1 MALTRLEI
9 VRREPFEEGG
19 AFGETG
25 PYERVDAIA
34 HYAVDPE
41 HPANA
46 GIVDLGRAER
56 APDGKVRFSGDA
68 TFLVPVDPARA
79 NRALL
84 LDVPNRGN
92 RIAMRSFNMAPFDL
106 MPTDEI
112 TPGDGYLLDR
122 GWCIAWC
129 GWQWDVPHPS
139 VRLGL
144 RAPAV
149 PRANRTPA
157 GRMQLRIQP
166 DRATDTFVLTDQHV
180 GPVGNHAPISPD
192 DPDDRDAALWVR
204 EHLFDVPER
213 IPRERWAFVRR
224 NGARSGGWSDDRG
237 GGRSG
242 GRSDDRSG
250 GRSRDD
256 GGSAI
261 PGADSVRLAG
271 GFQPGRIYDL
281 VYTPAECPVVG
292 AGLLAVRDLAAWARA
307 GADAPTAGRVDHVIA
322 KGVSQCGRFLRAFLH
337 AGLNRDEDGNRVFDG
352 VHVHVAGGRRGE
364 FNHRYGQPSVQ
375 PTPSLGHRFPF
386 ADEPQTDPRSG
397 CRAGLLDGQR
407 AVGCMPKVFYTDTS
421 SEYWRGDAWLAHHDL
436 ESGADAEPPAE
447 VRRYLFAS
455 TQHGPGVLPFTARSM
470 FGSHGGNCLNVVDYR
485 PLLRA
490 ALENLRRWI
499 ADGIEPPESV
509 FPRVNDAT
517 AAAREDVLG
526 ALARIPGLALPRAD
540 RLPSLA
546 PMDLGEHAG
555 DGVPDLPARFTG
567 APYPACVSAVDA
579 FGNELGGLRMPD
591 VAVPVATHIGFNPRH
606 ADTGGDGQILE
617 YLGSTV
623 PLARIAAAREA
634 ASDPRPSIAERYPSR
649 DAYLAEVRAAAQ
661 GLVDARYLLA
671 GDVELCAALAAER
684 YDAVVKLET

>member
-1 MALTRLEI
+1 MRAAEGIGSIVVALTRLEI
-9 VRREPFEEGG
+9 VRREPFEDGK

-25 PYERVDAIA
+25 AYERIDAIA
-34 HYAVDPE
+34 HYAVDSA

-46 GIVDLGRAER
+46 GIVDLDRAER

-79 NRALL
+79 NRTLL

-92 RIAMRSFNMAPFDL
+92 RIAMRSFNMASFDL

-112 TPGDGYLLDR
+112 TSGDGFLLEH

-129 GWQWDVPHPS
+129 GWQWDVPYPS

-144 RAPAV
+144 RAPVV
-149 PRANRTPA
+149 PRTDRTPA

-166 DRATDTFVLTDQHV
+166 DVVTDTFALTDQHV
-180 GPVGNHAPISPD
+180 GSVGNHAPIPAD
-192 DPDDRDAALWVR
+192 DPTGTNAVLWVR
-204 EHLFDVPER
+204 EHLFDDAPVR
-213 IPRERWAFVRR
+213 IPRDQWAFVR
-224 NGARSGGWSDDRG
+224 GSGGEGDVPAPDAG
-237 GGRSG
+237 
-242 GRSDDRSG
+242 
-250 GRSRDD
+250 
-256 GGSAI
+256 
-261 PGADSVRLAG
+261 SVRLAG
-271 GFQPGRIYDL
+271 GFEPGRIYDL

-307 GADAPTAGRVDHVIA
+307 SADAPTAGRVDHVIG
-322 KGVSQCGRFLRAFLH
+322 KGVSQCGRFLRTFLH
-337 AGLNRDEDGNRVFDG
+337 AGLNRDEDGSLVFDG

-386 ADEPQTDPRSG
+386 ADEPQTDPHSG
-397 CRAGLLDGQR
+397 HRAGLLDRQR
-407 AVGCMPKVFYTDTS
+407 ACGCMPKLFYTDTS
-421 SEYWRGDAWLAHHDL
+421 SEYWRGDAWLTHCDL
-436 ESGADAEPPAE
+436 ESGDDVEPPAG

-455 TQHGPGVLPFTARSM
+455 TQHGPGVLPFTAQSM

-499 ADGIEPPESV
+499 ANGIEPPESV
-509 FPRVNDAT
+509 FPRMNDAT
-517 AAAREDVLG
+517 AAAREDVLSV
-526 ALARIPGLALPRAD
+526 LAGIPGLALPRAD

-546 PMDLGEHAG
+546 PMDLGAHAD

-567 APYPACVSAVDA
+567 APYPTCVSAVDA

-591 VAVPVATHIGFNPRH
+591 VEVPVATHTGFNPRH

-617 YLGSTV
+617 YLGSTI
-623 PLARIAAAREA
+623 PLARTAAAREA
-634 ASDPRPSIAERYPSR
+634 ASDPRPSIAERYASR
-649 DAYLAEVRAAAQ
+649 DAYLAEVRVAAQ
-661 GLVDARYLLA
+661 RLVDACYLLA
-671 GDVELCAALAAER
+671 GDIELCVTLAAER
-684 YDAVVKLET
+684 HDAVVNLEA

>member
-9 VRREPFEEGG
+9 VRREPFEDGRPF
-19 AFGETG
+19 AETG
-25 PYERVDAIA
+25 PYERVDAVA
-34 HYAVDPE
+34 HYAVDPT

-46 GIVDLGRAER
+46 GIVDLDRAER
-56 APDGKVRFSGDA
+56 ADDRTVHFSGDA
-68 TFLVPVDPARA
+68 TFLVPVDASRA

-92 RIAMRSFNMAPFDL
+92 RIAMRSFNMAAFDL

-112 TPGDGYLLDR
+112 TPGDGFLLER

-149 PRANRTPA
+149 PRAKCTPA

-166 DRATDTFVLTDQHV
+166 DRATDTFALTDQHV
-180 GPVGNHAPISPD
+180 GPVGNHAPIPPHDPD
-192 DPDDRDAALWVR
+192 DPEAALWVR
-204 EHLFDVPER
+204 EHQFDAPER
-213 IPRERWAFVRR
+213 IPRNRWAFVR
-224 NGARSGGWSDDRG
+224 
-237 GGRSG
+237 
-242 GRSDDRSG
+242 RSDDRSG

-271 GFQPGRIYDL
+271 GFEPGRIYDL

-307 GADAPTAGRVDHVIA
+307 SGDAPTAGRVDHAIA
-322 KGVSQCGRFLRAFLH
+322 QGVSQCGRFLRAFLH
-337 AGLNRDEDGNRVFDG
+337 AGLNRDEDDNQVFDG

-397 CRAGLLDGQR
+397 RRAGLLDRQR
-407 AVGCMPKVFYTDTS
+407 TVGGVPKIVYTDTS
-421 SEYWRGDAWLAHHDL
+421 SEYWRGDAGLAHRDL
-436 ESGADAEPPAE
+436 ESGADAEPPAG

-455 TQHGPGVLPFTARSM
+455 TQHGPGALPFTERSM
-470 FGSHGGNCLNVVDYR
+470 FGSHGANRLNVVDYR
-485 PLLRA
+485 PLFRA
-490 ALENLRRWI
+490 ALENLRAWV
-499 ADGIEPPESV
+499 ANGIEPPESV
-509 FPRVNDAT
+509 FPRAKDAT
-517 AAAREDVLG
+517 AAPRDEVLR
-526 ALARIPGLALPRAD
+526 ALARFPGATLPRGD

-546 PMDLGEHAG
+546 PMHLGEHAEE
-555 DGVPDLPARFTG
+555 GVPALPATFTG
-567 APYPACVSAVDA
+567 EPYPALVSAVDG
-579 FGNELGGLRMPD
+579 FGNETGGLRMPD
-591 VAVPVATHIGFNPRH
+591 VAVPVATHTGFNPRH
-606 ADTGGDGQILE
+606 PDTGGDGQILE
-617 YLGSTV
+617 YLGSTI
-623 PLARIAAAREA
+623 PLARTAAAREA
-634 ASDPRPSIAERYPSR
+634 ASDPRPSIAERYASR
-649 DAYLAEVRAAAQ
+649 DAYLAEVRAAARR
-661 GLVDARYLLA
+661 LVEERYLLG
-671 GDVELCAALAAER
+671 GDVELCVALAAER
-684 YDAVVKLET
+684 YDAVVNVEA

>member
-9 VRREPFEEGG
+9 VRREPFEDGR

-25 PYERVDAIA
+25 PYERIDAVA
-34 HYAVDPE
+34 HYAVDPA

-46 GIVDLGRAER
+46 GIVDLDRAER

-112 TPGDGYLLDR
+112 TPGDGFLLER

-139 VRLGL
+139 VRMGL
-144 RAPAV
+144 RAPVV
-149 PRANRTPA
+149 PRARRTPA

-166 DRATDTFVLTDQHV
+166 DRATDTFALTDHHV
-180 GPVGNHAPISPD
+180 GSVGNHAPIPTGDS
-192 DPDDRDAALWVR
+192 DDREAVLWVR
-204 EHLFDVPER
+204 EHLFDDAPAR
-213 IPRERWAFVRR
+213 IPRDRWAFAR
-224 NGARSGGWSDDRG
+224 RSG
-237 GGRSG
+237 
-242 GRSDDRSG
+242 
-250 GRSRDD
+250 D
-256 GGSAI
+256 GEGSTI
-261 PGADSVRLAG
+261 PDAGSVLLAD
-271 GFQPGRIYDL
+271 GFDPGRIYDL

-292 AGLLAVRDLAAWARA
+292 AGLLAVRDLAVWARGSA
-307 GADAPTAGRVDHVIA
+307 AAPTAGRIDHAIA
-322 KGVSQCGRFLRAFLH
+322 QGVSQCGRFLRTFLH
-337 AGLNRDEDGNRVFDG
+337 AGLNRDEDGRRVFDG

-397 CRAGLLDGQR
+397 RRAGVLDRQR
-407 AVGCMPKVFYTDTS
+407 AVGCVPKIFYTDTS
-421 SEYWRGDAWLAHHDL
+421 SEYWRGDAGLTHRAL
-436 ESGADAEPPAE
+436 ESGADAEPPAG

-455 TQHGPGVLPFTARSM
+455 TQHGPGALPFTAQSM
-470 FGSHGGNCLNVVDYR
+470 FGSHGANRLNVVDYR
-485 PLLRA
+485 PLFRA
-490 ALENLRRWI
+490 ALENLRAWV
-499 ADGIEPPESV
+499 ADGIEPPASV
-509 FPRVNDAT
+509 FPRTKDAT
-517 AAAREDVLG
+517 AASRDEVLS
-526 ALARIPGLALPRAD
+526 ALARIPGAALPRTD

-546 PMDLGEHAG
+546 PMDLGEHAD
-555 DGVPDLPARFTG
+555 DGIPDLPARFTG
-567 APYPACVSAVDA
+567 EPYPAWVSAVDA

-591 VAVPVATHIGFNPRH
+591 VAVPVATHTGFNPRH

-623 PLARIAAAREA
+623 PLARTAAAREA
-634 ASDPRPSIAERYPSR
+634 ASDPRPSIAERYASR
-649 DAYLAEVRAAAQ
+649 EAYLAGVRAAAQ
-661 GLVDARYLLA
+661 RLVETRYLLA
-671 GDVELCAALAAER
+671 GDIELCVALAAER
-684 YDAVVKLET
+684 YDAVVNPDM